1 MSETRAMDR
10 PAPVAP
16 KSAEPRT
23 RTLRDSL
30 GAISNALP
38 LVLSLLFLADSY
50 LPKPEA
56 TAAVTDIDR
65 STIRLRSSQKWP
77 EAIRIDTSAVVP
89 PLPVMAAADV
99 PKEEPS
105 GAPRDA
111 YAAVL
116 PRQVVSASASEM
128 LAPQKP
134 ARHIKPT
141 GRSIA
146 RYAARPVANYQ
157 PSESH
162 GWAQAGW

>member
-1 MSETRAMDR
+1 MG
-10 PAPVAP
+10 
-16 KSAEPRT
+16 
-23 RTLRDSL
+23 
-30 GAISNALP
+30 GAL
-38 LVLSLLFLADSY
+38 LSLLFLADSY

-56 TAAVTDIDR
+56 TAAAADIDR

-89 PLPVMAAADV
+89 PLPVTAAADV

-116 PRQVVSASASEM
+116 PRQTIAVSASERPAT
-128 LAPQKP
+128 PQKP
-134 ARHIKPT
+134 ARHTKPA

-146 RYAARPVANYQ
+146 RYAARRVANDQ
-157 PSESH
+157 QSEFH

>member
-1 MSETRAMDR
+1 MG
-10 PAPVAP
+10 
-16 KSAEPRT
+16 
-23 RTLRDSL
+23 
-30 GAISNALP
+30 GAL
-38 LVLSLLFLADSY
+38 LSLLFLADSY

-56 TAAVTDIDR
+56 AAAAADIDR

-89 PLPVMAAADV
+89 PLPVQLPVMAAADV
-99 PKEEPS
+99 PKGEPA

-116 PRQVVSASASEM
+116 PRQIVSVSASER
-128 LAPQKP
+128 LATPQKP
-134 ARHIKPT
+134 ARHAKPT

-146 RYAARPVANYQ
+146 RYAGRPVADYQ
-157 PSESH
+157 QSEFH